1 MRGERGPGGRDGGH
15 IDRTHERDPPAP
27 EAPGEGAQ
35 GPQER
40 GHRGHVQEA
49 GEALDAR
56 AGAGPAEDP
65 GGRLPAFLSA
75 FAFRDFRLL
84 WTGAFLSSVGT
95 WTQDVA
101 LAWLIHTRLRDPFY
115 LGLRAFAADAPLLA
129 FMLVGGAMAD
139 RVDRRLILLT
149 SNVLQMCFA
158 TALGV
163 LYATDRLGIGAIV
176 GLAFLTGLSQS
187 QSAPTYQAV
196 ITSLVPPRRIQNAVA
211 LNSLQF
217 NLSRTVGPA
226 IAGVLL
232 ARAGTGACFAVNAA
246 SFLAVI
252 VALWRIRIPAHAEA
266 AKEGLGRSV
275 GTAFR
280 HVARDPVLATL
291 TLIAAAGS
299 FLAFPLITYLP
310 EIAGTV
316 LRTGVEGYS
325 LLLSSYGIG
334 AIAGAIATAH
344 RGHVPGRGRMLLV
357 ALMVNGIATAGAV
370 LSSHQVMAM
379 ACLLVAGFSL
389 VTAFST
395 VNSLVQ
401 ENAPGPLKGRVL
413 GIYGF
418 AFRGG
423 MPLGS
428 LVAGWL
434 VRPFGAPAVIGGF
447 AAGLGLLA
455 AAAYARR
462 GGVREM

>member
-1 MRGERGPGGRDGGH
+1 
-15 IDRTHERDPPAP
+15 
-27 EAPGEGAQ
+27 
-35 GPQER
+35 
-40 GHRGHVQEA
+40 
-49 GEALDAR
+49 
-56 AGAGPAEDP
+56 
-65 GGRLPAFLSA
+65 
-75 FAFRDFRLL
+75 
-84 WTGAFLSSVGT
+84 
-95 WTQDVA
+95 VA

-462 GGVREM
+462 GGVRVM

>member
-49 GEALDAR
+49 REALDAR
-56 AGAGPAEDP
+56 AGAGPAEDL

-455 AAAYARR
+455 AAAYVRR